1 MNAARGTRDV
11 SGQDAILRQQIAGT
25 LRSVFELYGYNPL
38 ETPVLERYETLTSK
52 YAGGEEILKEIFKL
66 QDQGKRQLALR
77 YDLTVPLARFLACN
91 PNLKMPFK
99 RYAIGSVFRD
109 GPLKPGRYREFT
121 QCDVDVVGNGSMAAD
136 AEIIRI
142 ALSVF
147 EHMGFKVTVKVN
159 NRKLLNGILAAA
171 GVEEAGME
179 TAILSLDKLEKFGS
193 EAVSRELN
201 AKGLQSSVIKKL
213 MRIVMTEG
221 SNQQKLTHLRKIIG
235 NNRGLFEMGE
245 VLRMAKNRSVNFD
258 VSLARGLA
266 YYTGTVFEVFLNKSR
281 ITSAVAGGG
290 RYDGMIGKFVDNNRD
305 YPAVGISF
313 GLDAIIDAV
322 KMEEKGLKTVTRAYV
337 ISIGEPEKASDVV
350 DGLRAA
356 GVNCDADF
364 SGKVGRSIEYAGA
377 CSIPFVIF
385 VGKRE
390 SKAGKVRIRN
400 METGKEKLL
409 GVDGAISLIRKF
421 TGRSTIRV

>member
-11 SGQDAILRQQIAGT
+11 SGQDAILRQQIAGM
-25 LRSVFELYGYNPL
+25 LKGVFELYGYNPL

-52 YAGGEEILKEIFKL
+52 YAGGEEILKEMFKL
-66 QDQGKRQLALR
+66 QDQGKRRLALR

-136 AEIIRI
+136 AEIVRI
-142 ALSVF
+142 ALACF
-147 EHMGFKVTVKVN
+147 ERLGFKVTVKVN

-171 GVEEAGME
+171 GVEEDKTE
-179 TAILSLDKLEKFGS
+179 TAILSLDKLEKFGGES
-193 EAVSRELN
+193 VSAELR
-201 AKGLQSSVIKKL
+201 AKGLPDRVITKL
-213 MRIVMTEG
+213 MGFVTITG
-221 SNQQKLTHLRKIIG
+221 TNNQKLKQLRNAIG
-235 NNRGLFEMGE
+235 NNPGLFEMGE
-245 VLRMAKNRSVNFD
+245 VLRIAKSGSVKFD

-290 RYDGMIGKFVDNNRD
+290 RYDGMIGKFVRNNRD

-322 KMEEKGLKTVTRAYV
+322 KMEETGLKTVTKAYV
-337 ISIGEPEKASDVV
+337 ISIGEPGIAMEVAEK
-350 DGLRAA
+350 LRAA
-356 GVNCDADF
+356 KVNCDTDF
-364 SGKVGRSIEYAGA
+364 SGKVGKSIEYAGA

-390 SKAGKVRIRN
+390 AKAGRIRIRN
-400 METGKEKLL
+400 MVTGKERLV
-409 GVDGAISLIRKF
+409 GVESAIRSISKF
-421 TGRSTIRV
+421 TDSATRA